1 MQVMKLQS
9 YVDSSKNQI
18 IKFNFTKRGQIR
30 KILEVG
36 AIYSKKL
43 KKYKIILNKKFCYKH
58 RDYKMVIKAIRKNY
72 TVSAKKEVKEQKNNN
87 LIISVLVNI
96 IIAILSMLSIF
107 ILLSFIVLLRI
118 IEIKLPTFI
127 FNKNYVAIALFII
140 KLCLNL
146 IKKLLNFKRD
156 LRL

>member
-9 YVDSSKNQI
+9 YVDRSKNQI

-36 AIYSKKL
+36 VIYSKKL
-43 KKYKIILNKKFCYKH
+43 KKYRIIFNKKFCYKH
-58 RDYKMVIKAIRKNY
+58 RDYKMVIKAIRNNY
-72 TVSAKKEVKEQKNNN
+72 TRYIKGKVKEQKNNN

-96 IIAILSMLSIF
+96 IIVILSMLSIF
-107 ILLSFIVLLRI
+107 IFFSFIVLLRI
-118 IEIKLPTFI
+118 IEIKLPIFI